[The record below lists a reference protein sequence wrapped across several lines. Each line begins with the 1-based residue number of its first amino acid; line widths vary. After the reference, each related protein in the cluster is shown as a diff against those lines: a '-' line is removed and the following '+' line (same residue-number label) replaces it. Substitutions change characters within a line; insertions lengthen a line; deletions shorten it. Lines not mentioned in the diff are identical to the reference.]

1 MLFSRVAGPLISV
14 FDKANLCY
22 FDNDTSE
29 ETREVD
35 RGLYKPMYKH
45 CKRNLVINHDDIT
58 SRG

>member
-1 MLFSRVAGPLISV
+1 MLFSRVAGLLISV
-14 FDKANLCY
+14 FDEATLLLWY
-22 FDNDTSE
+22 DTSE